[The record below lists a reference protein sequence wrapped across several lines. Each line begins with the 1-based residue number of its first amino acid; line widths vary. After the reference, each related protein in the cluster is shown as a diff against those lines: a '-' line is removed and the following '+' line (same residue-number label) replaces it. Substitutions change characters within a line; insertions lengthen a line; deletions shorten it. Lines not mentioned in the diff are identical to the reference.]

1 MFYACAVKGYMHN
14 VQVCI
19 FIIQGVLK
27 KAENGNNMPF
37 VPIIIGIP
45 YTVPCACA
53 SRETV
58 CTGRQDPGAR
68 SAERAEQSRK
78 AAQWSKGPGVQK
90 RGVGGAATAAE
101 SASAMPSE
109 RSE

>member
-1 MFYACAVKGYMHN
+1 MR
-14 VQVCI
+14 
-19 FIIQGVLK
+19 LR
-27 KAENGNNMPF
+27 
-37 VPIIIGIP
+37 
-45 YTVPCACA
+45 
-53 SRETV
+53 SRKTV

-68 SAERAEQSRK
+68 SAEWAEQSRK
-78 AAQWSKGPGVQK
+78 AAQWSKGPGVHK